1 MATHSAQSP
10 AEDGDP
16 LDREPL
22 RLLVGPTASGKTALA
37 LAIAE
42 RAGAEILSLDSM
54 LVYRGMDIG
63 TAKPTRAERARVPHH
78 LVDLVE
84 PSETYD
90 VQRWLADARLAL
102 ADVRARGRRALFV
115 GGTGFWLA
123 ALLRGLFEGPPV
135 DRDLRRSI
143 EERVRTLG
151 SAAAHAELTRLDPES
166 GGRIH
171 ANDTKRVVRA
181 LEVLEQ
187 TGRPLSAWQREWG
200 GPAGPRERAAR
211 IVGLQSAGEL
221 LSERIRQRTEA
232 MLDAGWR
239 EEALAVRADPGFG
252 PGAAQALGYA
262 DVLAWADGE
271 IDRDAARDRIIQ
283 KTRRFA
289 RRQGTWYRKFAI
301 DWRSAPVG
309 TPSPELGGE
318 VLRALAWDGPGMR

>member
-1 MATHSAQSP
+1 MATHSAQP
-10 AEDGDP
+10 HAEDGDP

-37 LAIAE
+37 LAVAE

-54 LVYRGMDIG
+54 LVYRGMDVG
-63 TAKPTRAERARVPHH
+63 TAKPTREERARVPHH
-78 LVDLVE
+78 LLDLVE

-90 VQRWLADARLAL
+90 VQRWLVDARRAL

-143 EERVRTLG
+143 EARVMTIG
-151 SAAAHAELTRLDPES
+151 NVAAHAELTRLDPES

-181 LEVLEQ
+181 LEVFEQ

-200 GPAGPRERAAR
+200 GAAGPRERNAR
-211 IVGLQSAGEL
+211 LVGLELDGEHL
-221 LSERIRQRTEA
+221 DERIRHRTEA
-232 MLDAGWR
+232 MLDAGWKA
-239 EEALAVRADPGFG
+239 EALAVRAGPGLG

-262 DVLAWADGE
+262 EVLAWADGE
-271 IDRDAARDRIIQ
+271 LDREQARDRIVQ

-289 RRQGTWYRKFAI
+289 RKQHTWYRKFAI
-301 DWRSAPVG
+301 DWRPAPVD
-309 TPSPELGGE
+309 PASAELQA
-318 VLRALAWDGPGMR
+318 VLRAFAWDGP